1 MPHKKKHKKPKKKT
15 DQMNFNLNKGQGNI
29 NVNLN
34 NKVLVSRQR
43 SNLREIRRALPGS
56 KALQGYTA
64 FNIPPLQSQS
74 ALLTNTM
81 MSQFNNFR
89 RELESNQ
96 RQLQAQQQAFEQRA
110 QQLNQI
116 AANVG
121 GPAPQ
126 MPIPQAPPPPIIPQ
140 PPPGNMGFGQQQQ
153 QQQQQ
158 PPQAPGQRPQAPP
171 SPAQQAALLQLQQGA
186 DPFRGRNQLQRTPAP
201 GARQQLDYGPLPQ
214 SPYGGRG

>member
-1 MPHKKKHKKPKKKT
+1 
-15 DQMNFNLNKGQGNI
+15 MNFNLNKGQGNI

-126 MPIPQAPPPPIIPQ
+126 MPIPPPIIPQ

-186 DPFRGRNQLQRTPAP
+186 DPFQGANQLQRTPAS
-201 GARQQLDYGPLPQ
+201 GARQRLDYGPVQ
-214 SPYGGRG
+214 SPYGGGGARRR